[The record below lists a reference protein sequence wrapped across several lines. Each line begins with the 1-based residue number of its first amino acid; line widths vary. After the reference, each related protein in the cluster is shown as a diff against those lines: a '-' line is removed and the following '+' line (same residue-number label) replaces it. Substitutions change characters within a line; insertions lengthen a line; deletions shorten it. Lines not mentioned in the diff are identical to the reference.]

1 MTFLVKVLKGCGME
15 SFTADELMEAR
26 RAVLEPLFHEPPL
39 GPIPSWLATHELVYG
54 CVAEYED
61 KVEELDRWKV
71 QQLNRLLQE
80 CMGGPCHVEGSL
92 YELHSEGGG
101 EAAFGRFRLRRMED
115 LTM

>member
-1 MTFLVKVLKGCGME
+1 
-15 SFTADELMEAR
+15 
-26 RAVLEPLFHEPPL
+26 
-39 GPIPSWLATHELVYG
+39 
-54 CVAEYED
+54 
-61 KVEELDRWKV
+61 
-71 QQLNRLLQE
+71 LLQE